1 MKPVSTRTELPAGPP
16 LPAAAAPT
24 QAAPLDEAG
33 QLAQD
38 FASALAAMVPAL
50 PVSPAAPELQA
61 DPAGDQLRAELQAL
75 LRMLQQG
82 PAGEPPAAADAAAS
96 SERATEEPATPAQD
110 MPAMDGLMLAL
121 LPNAQPSAQPSAPP
135 PAEPASAP
143 PAHASAMPEASP
155 AMAVPTVAGAAT
167 LLQPAMR
174 PAAPATGSAPAPAR
188 QQPGVDA
195 IPPSAGQ
202 ALAARFAAVLQAAVP
217 AAKLAQEPGAK
228 AEANA
233 APALDASLVANV
245 QAPAAWAKPAA
256 AVAAPA
262 ATLALPQAL
271 PSQWQQPLLLALGD
285 RLQLQIA
292 ARSEQ
297 AVIRLEPPLLGRV
310 EIAIQQQGG
319 ELQVRLSASHPE
331 VTRQLQHISAELR
344 QELALRQPGEVQVQV
359 AQRGLAEQDAQS
371 GRQQPQAEA
380 EAAQRP
386 GRALHEG
393 GDAPETGPR
402 PFAQRLGAQIRKED

>member
-1 MKPVSTRTELPAGPP
+1 MKPVSTRTELPAGPL
-16 LPAAAAPT
+16 LPTAAAPT

-256 AVAAPA
+256 VAAPA

-380 EAAQRP
+380 DAAQRP

-393 GDAPETGPR
+393 GDALDTGPR